1 MGIFCRDVEIH
12 VEIHLTLNFVHLS
25 LNSQRTCGH
34 AEGTELSITNNRLE
48 SKTLFRSVPRAV
60 RNWIF
65 SGSIRSRNFP
75 IDVQPST
82 CVKEP
87 PLWIAGH
94 INDHSRG
101 TVGGGTVTLRRLFD
115 DICRH

>member
-1 MGIFCRDVEIH
+1 MTQH
-12 VEIHLTLNFVHLS
+12 
-25 LNSQRTCGH
+25 
-34 AEGTELSITNNRLE
+34 
-48 SKTLFRSVPRAV
+48 
-60 RNWIF
+60 
-65 SGSIRSRNFP
+65 
-75 IDVQPST
+75 ST